1 MGEMAVL
8 DRLKGDTKVIW
19 DADHEEEVEAARAQ
33 FDTLTGK
40 GYAAF
45 RVNARGRK
53 GEQIR
58 EFDSEAEKII
68 LAPQMVGG

>member
-8 DRLKGDTKVIW
+8 DRVKGDTKVIW
-19 DADHEEEVEAARAQ
+19 DADRPEEVEAARAQ
-33 FDTLTGK
+33 FDTLTAK

-45 RVNARGRK
+45 RVTERGRK

-58 EFDSEAEKII
+58 QFDAAAEKII
-68 LAPQMVGG
+68 LAPQLVGG